1 MNLTLRDGLRF
12 HDNQPVLARDCV
24 ASIRRWAAR
33 DAVGAKLMAATD
45 DLSAPDDRTIRFRLN
60 KPFPLLP
67 FALGKTATPMCAMMP
82 ERLAQTDAFKP
93 VPELIGSGPFRWVA
107 QERVAGSRAVY
118 ERFTGYNPRE
128 GGTPAWTAG
137 PKVVNFD
144 RIQWMV
150 IPDDATAAAALQ
162 SNEADWWEI
171 PNSDLVP
178 ALSSGRAH
186 QGRGEGSGRRDWVH
200 ATRRTTW
207 RRSPVT
213 TRRCGGQMW
222 VCSVPGPPSPAM

>member
-137 PKVVNFD
+137 SKVVNFD

-178 ALSSGRAH
+178 ALSQAGHIRVEVKDPAGVIGFM
-186 QGRGEGSGRRDWVH
+186 QPEGLH
-200 ATRRTTW
+200 
-207 RRSPVT
+207 
-213 TRRCGGQMW
+213 GGDRQ
-222 VCSVPGPPSPAM
+222 